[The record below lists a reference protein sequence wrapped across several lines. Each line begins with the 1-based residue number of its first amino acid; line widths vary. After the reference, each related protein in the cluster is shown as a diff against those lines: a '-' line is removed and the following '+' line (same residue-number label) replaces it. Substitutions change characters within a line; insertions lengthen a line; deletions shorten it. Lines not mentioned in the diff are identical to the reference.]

1 MIHLIMNKNKKYNT
15 LIIAHR
21 GFSGR
26 YPENT
31 LIAIEEAIRF
41 SDMIEIDVQLSKDNI
56 PVVFHDSNLKR
67 TTNVAGKLNQRTLQE
82 LKELDAGSWFS
93 INFRNEKIPTLEEVL
108 KIIKDRI
115 LLNIEIKKSSVFK
128 ENSIIEEKIL
138 ELIKK
143 YKIQEQIIISSFSS
157 LALKRIKI
165 LEPEIKTAILTR
177 ARFLDLSITKAKK
190 LNTLYI
196 HDDKKFFKR
205 NIIRKSHENNL
216 KINVYTINKKN
227 EMIKFIKKGVD
238 GIFTDY
244 PDILNQVL
252 NDINSNQ
259 KSSLIAKIGN
269 SLKNRIAK
277 NKSIS

>member
-190 LNTLYI
+190 I
-196 HDDKKFFKR
+196 KH
-205 NIIRKSHENNL
+205 
-216 KINVYTINKKN
+216 TI
-227 EMIKFIKKGVD
+227 
-238 GIFTDY
+238 Y
-244 PDILNQVL
+244 
-252 NDINSNQ
+252 S
-259 KSSLIAKIGN
+259 
-269 SLKNRIAK
+269 
-277 NKSIS
+277 